1 MLNDKTIVLGITGGI
16 AAYKAAD
23 IASKLTQAGAR
34 VEAVMTEAATKMITP
49 LTLRTI
55 THRPVVTD
63 MFELASEYSVEHIAL
78 AEAADV
84 VLIAPTT
91 ANTISKLA
99 AGIADNMLGCIVL
112 ATKAPVII
120 APSMNDIMY
129 QNPVTQEN
137 LTKLKARGFTI
148 IEPEYGRLASGK
160 MGKGRLPETG
170 KIIKVIERVL
180 GQMKDLDGKRIV
192 VTAGGTR
199 EPIDPVRHIGNRS
212 SGKMGYAL
220 AEAAR
225 DRGAEVTLITA
236 PASLPEPSGVEVIKV
251 KTAAEMKKAVVG
263 AVKKADA
270 LLMAAAVADYQ
281 PEIIAKSKI
290 KKEVAQNLTLK
301 LVKTPDILSEVKG
314 KFIKVGF
321 AAESEDLVANA
332 KKKLKAK
339 QLDLIVANDITQADS
354 GFDVDTN
361 RVIMIDKKGKAEE
374 LPLMSKREV
383 ADKILDRVRGMMGK
397 GK

>member
-34 VEAVMTEAATKMITP
+34 VEVVMTEAATKLITP
-49 LTLRTI
+49 LTLRNI

-63 MFELASEYSVEHIAL
+63 MFELASEYSIEHVAL
-78 AEAADV
+78 AETADV
-84 VLIAPTT
+84 VLIAPAT

-137 LTKLKARGFTI
+137 LAKLKARGFTI

-180 GQMKDLDGKRIV
+180 GQKKDLDGKRIV

-225 DRGAEVTLITA
+225 DRGAEVTLVTA
-236 PASLPEPSGVEVIKV
+236 PASLPEPPGVEVIKV

-281 PEIIAKSKI
+281 PEIIARSKI
-290 KKEVAQNLTLK
+290 KKEAAQNLTLK

-321 AAESEDLVANA
+321 AAESENLVANA

-361 RVIMIDKKGKAEE
+361 RVTLIDKKGKAEE

-383 ADKILDRVRGMMGK
+383 ADKILDRVKGMLK
-397 GK
+397 